1 MMVELKSSITLN
13 LKYGL
18 IMIRINNKTPK
29 SIILLIAL
37 FLGSFSLTSSAQSGA
52 AAGGNSEGAN
62 PDLEYCQQPLGT
74 VGVYENQQDTWWRT
88 YYGRYPKLGSTVPLL
103 RLMIQQSNC
112 FVVVERGVAL
122 RNVLGERELE
132 QSGELRDN
140 SNFGKG
146 QIVAAD
152 FTMSPSIHFS
162 EKTGGIGGALGG
174 FIRSQNSTLGGI
186 VGGLSKNEAST
197 TLLLVENR
205 SSVQVSAANGS
216 ASKFDYKLGLGAL
229 GRSGGGAVGGF
240 TDTPEGKVIAAA
252 FADSYNQM
260 VRALRNYK
268 VQNVEGG
275 LGTGGGL
282 QIGQ

>member
-1 MMVELKSSITLN
+1 MNTGKSSILASLLTVVFFSFF
-13 LKYGL
+13 
-18 IMIRINNKTPK
+18 
-29 SIILLIAL
+29 SIP
-37 FLGSFSLTSSAQSGA
+37 SFAQSGA
-52 AAGGNSEGAN
+52 AAGGSVENAN
-62 PDLEYCQQPLGT
+62 PDLEYCSQPLGT
-74 VGVYENQQDTWWRT
+74 LAVYENQQDTWWHT
-88 YYGRYPKLGSTVPLL
+88 YYNRYPSLGTTVPLL
-103 RLMIQQSNC
+103 RLMVQQSNC
-112 FVVVERGVAL
+112 FVIVERGVAL

-152 FTMSPSIHFS
+152 FTMSPSILFS

-174 FIRSQNSTLGGI
+174 FIRSKNSTLGNI

-197 TLLLVENR
+197 TLLLIENR
-205 SSVQVSAANGS
+205 SSVQVAAANGS
-216 ASKFDYKLGLGAL
+216 ASKLDFSAGLGAI
-229 GRSGGGAVGGF
+229 GRSGGGSVGGF
-240 TDTPEGKVIAAA
+240 TNTPEGKVIAAA

-260 VRALRNYK
+260 VRALRNYTT
-268 VQNVEGG
+268 QSVEGG